1 MKRRH
6 DANLGTS
13 ATVKSKAEDFKKF
26 SELINSEEFTELL
39 DEVRKKTD
47 SVAAAALMRK
57 VLPII
62 SLAGSR
68 VRWGADEKR
77 KLFTT
82 LLNMRR
88 HDDAASS
95 ATAPLL
101 RCGVHPS
108 PGEAVG
114 AEHVAEICCHLGG
127 GGEEWRWEWRGARS

>member
-1 MKRRH
+1 MRF
-6 DANLGTS
+6 G
-13 ATVKSKAEDFKKF
+13 
-26 SELINSEEFTELL
+26 
-39 DEVRKKTD
+39 KKTD

-88 HDDAASS
+88 HDDAASTMYNYAPNDVIERAS
-95 ATAPLL
+95 KPATVP
-101 RCGVHPS
+101 PS
-108 PGEAVG
+108 LPPSSTVG
-114 AEHVAEICCHLGG
+114 GIACACADGWSPSRI
-127 GGEEWRWEWRGARS
+127 